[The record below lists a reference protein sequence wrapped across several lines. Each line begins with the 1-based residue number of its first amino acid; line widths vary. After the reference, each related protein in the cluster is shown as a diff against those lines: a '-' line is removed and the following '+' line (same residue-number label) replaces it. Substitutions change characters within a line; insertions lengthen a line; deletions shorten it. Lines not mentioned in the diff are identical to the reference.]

1 MEIARGRVWYS
12 QTSDGSLS
20 TSSTPILR
28 LRVFGRRPSRSTKC
42 ADESDLKIF
51 EELARTYVVGSLLND
66 TFRPFR
72 VANRQFGDEQL
83 RSRWATPLFLPG
95 PDDAGP
101 LTDAGRRSAAER
113 RLGARARTLERRA
126 PHDLLRAEPRGR
138 ARRGL
143 ASDALAGPRH
153 RAARR

>member
-1 MEIARGRVWYS
+1 MEIARGRLWYS
-12 QTSDGSLS
+12 PTSDGSLS

-28 LRVFGRRPSRSTKC
+28 LRVFGRRPSRCTKC
-42 ADESDLKIF
+42 ADDLKFF

-126 PHDLLRAEPRGR
+126 QHDLLRAEPRGR

-143 ASDALAGPRH
+143 ASDALAGPRLG
-153 RAARR
+153 AARR

>member
-42 ADESDLKIF
+42 ADESDLKFF

-83 RSRWATPLFLPG
+83 RSRWATPLFLPE
-95 PDDAGP
+95 
-101 LTDAGRRSAAER
+101 AGRATASGRRWTKRALSAPA
-113 RLGARARTLERRA
+113 TLQNVVA
-126 PHDLLRAEPRGR
+126 TGL
-138 ARRGL
+138 RGL
-143 ASDALAGPRH
+143 EAAHARPNDARIAHSTRH
-153 RAARR
+153 RSSPRVAPR